1 MKNKE
6 KEGNLLFGLFLLKF
20 LEVMKVIDLRI
31 HVWKALVAL
40 DALKIKDTNTH

>member
-20 LEVMKVIDLRI
+20 LEVMKVI
-31 HVWKALVAL
+31 
-40 DALKIKDTNTH
+40 